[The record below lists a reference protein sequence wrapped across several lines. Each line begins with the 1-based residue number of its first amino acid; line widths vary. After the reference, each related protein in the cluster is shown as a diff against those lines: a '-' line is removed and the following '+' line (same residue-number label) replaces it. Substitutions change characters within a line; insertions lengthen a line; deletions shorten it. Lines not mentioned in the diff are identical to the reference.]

1 MVNTL
6 RSDPQTSEEEHFK
19 LMLVQTEM
27 ERVKYLVRSYVRTRL
42 HKVRL
47 SFLLRYVEAWK
58 RGLTGRLR
66 NTLHIL
72 LLHPNYI
79 IYYQERNYN
88 TPTGMSTLL
97 LIISIPLI
105 PFFIKLVDTDKS

>member
-42 HKVRL
+42 HKVCP
-47 SFLLRYVEAWK
+47 LLFFATSKAGR
-58 RGLTGRLR
+58 RG
-66 NTLHIL
+66 
-72 LLHPNYI
+72 
-79 IYYQERNYN
+79 
-88 TPTGMSTLL
+88 
-97 LIISIPLI
+97 
-105 PFFIKLVDTDKS
+105 

>member
-42 HKVRL
+42 HKVCP
-47 SFLLRYVEAWK
+47 LLFFATSK
-58 RGLTGRLR
+58 AGSISQLR
-66 NTLHIL
+66 
-72 LLHPNYI
+72 PNYI
-79 IYYQERNYN
+79 IYYQGRNCN
-88 TPTGMSTLL
+88 MLSGMSIFHFPFSIFL
-97 LIISIPLI
+97 LIISGP
-105 PFFIKLVDTDKS
+105 PRFPSPPIKRVNRVKN

>member
-42 HKVRL
+42 HKVCL
-47 SFLLRYVEAWK
+47 YFPSP
-58 RGLTGRLR
+58 RGVGEGL
-66 NTLHIL
+66 
-72 LLHPNYI
+72 
-79 IYYQERNYN
+79 
-88 TPTGMSTLL
+88 M
-97 LIISIPLI
+97 
-105 PFFIKLVDTDKS
+105 VD